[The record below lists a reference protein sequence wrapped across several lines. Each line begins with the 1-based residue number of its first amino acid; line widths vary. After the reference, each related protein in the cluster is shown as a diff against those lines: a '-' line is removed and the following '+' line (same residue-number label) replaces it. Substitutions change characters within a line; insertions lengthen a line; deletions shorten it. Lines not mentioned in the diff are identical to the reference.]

1 MSEVSRSDQH
11 PLQDRCSPPSLTSSC
26 LIIFASGMREEVEKH
41 VSGAPSVTPSLLALL
56 ANHICR
62 TTLFRSLLAASPLRR
77 WGRRWWS
84 QRERWGEI
92 KEGNFERAR
101 GSKDEK
107 LKILVEDS
115 RGCLWGKQRSAV
127 GRPRSTHM
135 QTLSELS
142 NIYPAS
148 EKNMWTAGYC
158 THILDVGQRP
168 SMSKFVTFRKWK
180 PLFLRDCVNIMTL
193 YIWVCFGG
201 KDRTS
206 FVTLTAKFVLCIWFS
221 LFWLVV
227 CSQSESTIPIEML
240 SEWLPP
246 LILKILS

>member
-115 RGCLWGKQRSAV
+115 RGYLWGKQRSAV

-180 PLFLRDCVNIMTL
+180 PLFLRDCVNIMT
-193 YIWVCFGG
+193 W
-201 KDRTS
+201 
-206 FVTLTAKFVLCIWFS
+206 WHQS
-221 LFWLVV
+221 LFWRKGQDFICHSNSKI
-227 CSQSESTIPIEML
+227 CSLHLIQ
-240 SEWLPP
+240 P
-246 LILKILS
+246 LLISSLQPVWVNNTHWNAVRMTSATDS